1 MKKLSEELGKVQ
13 LGQGGSNTKDGTI
26 RADEFLPD
34 LKGKRAIRK
43 FREMRD
49 NDSTIGY

>member
-1 MKKLSEELGKVQ
+1 MKKLSEELGKLE

-34 LKGKRAIRK
+34 LKANEPSASFGRC
-43 FREMRD
+43 ET
-49 NDSTIGY
+49 TIAP